1 MVYNVCISVVKKGNL
16 LKFFDS
22 KSNAKAY
29 IEEYVKLTLRF
40 TEGMSQSL
48 KNKNK
53 KKILFDFELCLDTI
67 IHNQHTKLK
76 TNLKKLTKNE
86 IEICCEG
93 GSNPRLI
100 CFRAK
105 SNKNKG
111 VSECKLVQLRVP

>member
-22 KSNAKAY
+22 KSNANAY

-53 KKILFDFELCLDTI
+53 KTNIILF
-67 IHNQHTKLK
+67 
-76 TNLKKLTKNE
+76 
-86 IEICCEG
+86 
-93 GSNPRLI
+93 
-100 CFRAK
+100 
-105 SNKNKG
+105 
-111 VSECKLVQLRVP
+111 